1 VAGQEI
7 ERKLSGPSEA
17 LQPIAASLLSLWSYF
32 IFTKF
37 SHQQQY
43 HLVFSL
49 TFATCRT
56 HEPDSEHLF
65 PPIAQCNGQFA
76 LFCTTKRKMPICVLS
91 FSVEDPT
98 SEMAAAVRHASPASQ
113 KPGRHTIGSS

>member
-56 HEPDSEHLF
+56 HEPHSKHLF
-65 PPIAQCNGQFA
+65 APNCPIQWSIRAFLHHKAENAHMRF
-76 LFCTTKRKMPICVLS
+76 VLLS
-91 FSVEDPT
+91 GGP
-98 SEMAAAVRHASPASQ
+98 HQ
-113 KPGRHTIGSS
+113 

>member
-17 LQPIAASLLSLWSYF
+17 LQPIA
-32 IFTKF
+32 
-37 SHQQQY
+37 Y

-56 HEPDSEHLF
+56 HEPHSKHLF
-65 PPIAQCNGQFA
+65 APNCPIQWSIRAFLHHKAENAHMRF
-76 LFCTTKRKMPICVLS
+76 VLLS
-91 FSVEDPT
+91 GGP
-98 SEMAAAVRHASPASQ
+98 HQ
-113 KPGRHTIGSS
+113 